1 MVALL
6 VLSEYRIRYL
16 ACFLKVYCLQLWK
29 YFGNLQYLPR
39 TTNLQVGNAQKQE
52 RHHEAQAPE
61 AVTESI
67 PAAARTGACP
77 VLTLH
82 FNLFECILYDCLLDA
97 EVSMKH
103 AKKKKNELVFL

>member
-1 MVALL
+1 M
-6 VLSEYRIRYL
+6 
-16 ACFLKVYCLQLWK
+16 
-29 YFGNLQYLPR
+29 
-39 TTNLQVGNAQKQE
+39 GNAQKQE

-103 AKKKKNELVFL
+103 AQKKMNWYFYNLLRVHFQIFYTLRFRLAHRPQEARWRAPNRLRF